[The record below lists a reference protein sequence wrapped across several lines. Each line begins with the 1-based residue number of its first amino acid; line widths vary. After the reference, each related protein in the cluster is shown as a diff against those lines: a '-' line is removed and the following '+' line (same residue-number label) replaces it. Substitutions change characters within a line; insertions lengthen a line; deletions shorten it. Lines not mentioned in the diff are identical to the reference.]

1 MIQAVYMH
9 TSATPAPGN
18 PNPAPGTIIVQ
29 LMDNFNRS
37 FSGFNS
43 IVSPVSGTPIVPT
56 GSNLTIGAP
65 YILASVGALTAAD
78 AILLGIPQGLK
89 PAAGLSFIAQATG
102 VASGGS
108 SVVEAAASAGSGVAS
123 IETLG
128 DPNLSIAPNALL
140 NQGFGAQFILQCRG
154 YGGAIAAPAD
164 GSVISLA
171 LYLSDSSITVQGE

>member
-9 TSATPAPGN
+9 TSASPDPKN

-56 GSNLTIGAP
+56 GSNLTLGTP
-65 YILASVGALTAAD
+65 YILVSVGALTAAD
-78 AILLGIPQGLK
+78 ALLLGIPAGLK
-89 PAAGLSFIAQATG
+89 PAVGLSFIAKATG

-108 SVVEAAASAGSGVAS
+108 SAVEIAASAGSGVAS

-140 NQGFGAQFILQCRG
+140 NQGFGAQFILQCRD
-154 YGGAIAAPAD
+154 YAGALVAPAD